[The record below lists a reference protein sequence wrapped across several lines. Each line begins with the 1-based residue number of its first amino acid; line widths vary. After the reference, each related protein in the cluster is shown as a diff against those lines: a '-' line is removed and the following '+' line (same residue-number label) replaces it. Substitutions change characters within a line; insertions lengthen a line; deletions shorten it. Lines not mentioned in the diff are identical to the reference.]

1 MRPPRPE
8 FYRLRPTSDQLTTMP
23 APASAVLIPVVVE
36 GTAYQ
41 VAELGG
47 RACGSCG
54 DFHVGR
60 CWQSEG

>member
-1 MRPPRPE
+1 
-8 FYRLRPTSDQLTTMP
+8 MP